1 MTLHQIIKSLQLA
14 SGSLAKQAIMT
25 EHKDNELF
33 KEFMRITYD
42 PAINFWQSSVPK
54 SADWDTTGNSGMN
67 IEWLAMLVDN
77 LANRKVTGASARIYL
92 GWYNHVMDTEHRE
105 LLKLIIDRSIG
116 ASVGT
121 TMVLKT
127 WPKLFFVPPYMR
139 CSLVSEKT
147 LRPFNTGE
155 TFVLQKKADGQ
166 YCSLYTSRKAYT
178 RAGNAYPDWLVSQ
191 LLTGQKSYISLKR
204 VILGEVL
211 VCEKSSGNVLN
222 RQVGN
227 GLINSALK
235 GADFSEFKDYEFFM
249 ECWDMLTEE
258 EFERGYSEIS
268 YDRRFKD
275 MTDIV
280 EWEMENVL
288 VIQTYFINTMEEAH
302 ALNGG
307 LMCEGFEGSVIK
319 TLTHKWRSHTSP
331 FNVKLKVVFEIDLE
345 IYAVNEG
352 TGKAAGM
359 MGSVSVKSREG
370 ILKSDVGTGFSDKQ
384 RKEVWEN
391 RDSYVGTIVAL
402 KANDILS
409 NLKDDSKSLFLPVA
423 LEFRLDKTVSD
434 TYDEC
439 VAQLQAAKGIA

>member
-1 MTLHQIIKSLQLA
+1 MTLYKIIESLKSA
-14 SGSLAKQAIMT
+14 SGSNAKQAILT

-33 KEFMRITYD
+33 KEFMRVTYD
-42 PAINFWQSSVPK
+42 PAISYFISKCPIRTHDFSEYAFSKGTIDALVFTL
-54 SADWDTTGNSGMN
+54 AGRDLTGGWAAKWLQNLVNSLNSEGQ
-67 IEWLAMLVDN
+67 
-77 LANRKVTGASARIYL
+77 
-92 GWYNHVMDTEHRE
+92 E
-105 LLKLIIDRSIG
+105 LLKLLINR
-116 ASVGT
+116 SVGAGVGDT
-121 TMVLKT
+121 LVLKVF
-127 WPKLFFVPPYMR
+127 PKLFFVPAYMR
-139 CSLVSEKT
+139 CSLVNEKT
-147 LRPFNTGE
+147 LKPFMTGE
-155 TFVLQKKADGQ
+155 MFALQKKADGQ

-191 LLTGQKSYISLKR
+191 LLTGQKSYMSLKR

-258 EFERGYSEIS
+258 EFEMGYSDTP

-288 VIQTYFINTMEEAH
+288 VIQTYFIDTMEEAY

-345 IYAVNEG
+345 VEEIVEG
-352 TGKAAGM
+352 SGKYVGM
-359 MGSVSVKSREG
+359 MGAVKLKSRCG
-370 ILKSDVGTGFSDKQ
+370 KLRTDVGTGFSDQQ
-384 RKEVWEN
+384 RKDIFEFGLPKIV
-391 RDSYVGTIVAL
+391 TI
-402 KANDILS
+402 KANDIIGKRGS
-409 NLKDDSKSLFLPVA
+409 DTFSCFLPVF
-423 LEFRLDKTVSD
+423 LEARLDKTVAD

-439 VAQLQAAKGIA
+439 VAQLNAAKGIV

>member
-14 SGSLAKQAIMT
+14 SGSLAKQSIMK

-42 PAINFWQSSVPK
+42 PAINFWIKKAPK
-54 SADWDTTGNSGMN
+54 VDSGNLATVDMDFMEWIVDNIAGRLYTGNAAVD
-67 IEWLAMLVDN
+67 ILRIML
-77 LANRKVTGASARIYL
+77 SS
-92 GWYNHVMDTEHRE
+92 MDEE
-105 LLKLIIDRSIG
+105 GQEIVQYMLDRSIG
-116 ASVGT
+116 ASIGD

-191 LLTGQKSYISLKR
+191 LLTGQKSYISLNR

-211 VCEKSSGNVLN
+211 VCDKSSGNVLN

-258 EFERGYSEIS
+258 EFERGYSDIS